1 MLRHPGAP
9 YTDTPMM
16 TFNESDLHNAAAL
29 GLLEKAKA
37 TSGSYEWE
45 WYVVKRTVGR
55 TSQ

>member
-29 GLLEKAKA
+29 DLLEKAKA